1 MEKGVQWSAE
11 LSADERSS
19 GKEGAH
25 VLWTGRV
32 RQQPL
37 LKHIEAICCGLP
49 VTLTKPY
56 FFSQRD

>member
-1 MEKGVQWSAE
+1 MGKGAQWSAE
-11 LSADERSS
+11 LRADERAS

-25 VLWTGRV
+25 VLWPGRV

-49 VTLTKPY
+49 VTLEV
-56 FFSQRD
+56 